1 MNIYKVISSEVT
13 DKIVIAENIQEAS
26 KKFVDKVNEY
36 RGEYDK
42 IDESCIDKI
51 EKLFPEL
58 NIIL

>member
-36 RGEYDK
+36 RKYDK

-58 NIIL
+58 YIIL

>member
-1 MNIYKVISSEVT
+1 MNIYKVISSEAP

-36 RGEYDK
+36 RKYDK

-51 EKLFPEL
+51 ERVFSEFDV
-58 NIIL
+58 II

>member
-1 MNIYKVISSEVT
+1 MNIYKVISSEAT

-36 RGEYDK
+36 RKYDK

-51 EKLFPEL
+51 ERVFSEFDV
-58 NIIL
+58 II

>member
-1 MNIYKVISSEVT
+1 MNIYKVISSEAT

-36 RGEYDK
+36 RKYDK

-51 EKLFPEL
+51 ERVFFEFDV
-58 NIIL
+58 II

>member
-42 IDESCIDKI
+42 IDESYIDKI